1 MVSQTQTQN
10 QKFKNVFSLLSEKEK
25 KEFIQLVSNA
35 DEYRDQYIK
44 TMEKILELFRKVE
57 TKYSEL
63 YDETG
68 KYDEELEAVIRIVD
82 NLESLIYDIPLPADI
97 VLKAIDGK
105 K

>member
-1 MVSQTQTQN
+1 MVSQTQTPN

-82 NLESLIYDIPLPADI
+82 NLESLIYDIPLPSDI
-97 VLKAIDGK
+97 MLRAIDEK